1 MTERK
6 LFERE
11 IVFLSAY
18 PVRFDLDENGKYKDA
33 LINSYWT
40 IWRVARELK
49 DEFKHEIPN
58 ITSTN

>member
-11 IVFLSAY
+11 IVFLSDY

-33 LINSYWT
+33 LINSYWV
-40 IWRVARELK
+40 IWLRARNLGTTK
-49 DEFKHEIPN
+49 
-58 ITSTN
+58 

>member
-18 PVRFDLDENGKYKDA
+18 PVRFDLDENGNYKDSI
-33 LINSYWT
+33 LNYYWVV
-40 IWRVARELK
+40 WQRARNLGTTK
-49 DEFKHEIPN
+49 
-58 ITSTN
+58 

>member
-18 PVRFDLDENGKYKDA
+18 SVRFDRDENGKYKDA

-49 DEFKHEIPN
+49 EEF
-58 ITSTN
+58 